1 MKKNKRSSGEEN
13 IIKILKAEHINF
25 VIEKNF
31 SDLQNGRFYFDFY
44 LPNYNICIEYDGRQH
59 FEQVTHFQKTRS
71 DFLKQQQNDRRKN
84 SFCLAKGIKLY
95 RIPFWEKDINKF
107 SDIIQEKFLV
117 KNKFHNDEIWRQYK
131 QKE

>member
-44 LPNYNICIEYDGRQH
+44 LPNYNICIEYDGR
-59 FEQVTHFQKTRS
+59 
-71 DFLKQQQNDRRKN
+71 
-84 SFCLAKGIKLY
+84 
-95 RIPFWEKDINKF
+95 
-107 SDIIQEKFLV
+107 
-117 KNKFHNDEIWRQYK
+117 
-131 QKE
+131 